1 MTINLQQLSIF
12 RAVVLAGSL
21 SGAKRST
28 GLSQPAISQAIAKLE
43 QHLDTTL
50 IIRGRFK
57 NIELTPSGEFWLKQ
71 SKEILEQVANAHSI
85 HDTMF
90 SSSMPILRFGTTPSL
105 RGRFAS
111 AAARFAVEEGKFGR
125 FELVFTPDSD
135 SLIELML
142 VHKITAAV
150 VNKQSLQKYEEYFNI
165 TDLFT
170 EELVWAV
177 PKSIPIEIVQKIINK
192 ESDEKNNY
200 HEFIDVL
207 NRHIEV
213 KQGENSRIFNTHT
226 DEWYNQHIPNSMPF
240 FRSATY
246 QNATDIVAEGL
257 GTCHCPL
264 TLLAGM
270 SQQKLDKIN
279 WVKIGGIKRAA
290 VLVMPRHLVSLPAF
304 VNFRENMR
312 NYSNGDFNLD
322 YYKGLVNNFLIDN
335 TLYKDIKK
343 SNIAYQNRH

>member
-1 MTINLQQLSIF
+1 MTINLQQLKTF

-28 GLSQPAISQAIAKLE
+28 GLSQPAISQNIAKLE
-43 QHLDTTL
+43 QYLDSTL

-85 HDTMF
+85 HNTMF

-125 FELVFTPDSD
+125 FELVFSPDSE

-142 VHKITAAV
+142 VHKLTAAV
-150 VNKQSLQKYEEYFNI
+150 VNKQSLEKYEEYFNI
-165 TDLFT
+165 TDLFI

-177 PKSIPIEIVQKIINK
+177 PKSIPIELVKNIINK
-192 ESDEKNNY
+192 EYKSNKIFYEYADILK
-200 HEFIDVL
+200 
-207 NRHIEV
+207 RHIEV

-226 DEWYNQHIPNSMPF
+226 DEWYNNHLPHSLPF

-279 WVKIGGIKRAA
+279 WIKIGGIKRAA

-322 YYKGLVNNFLIDN
+322 YYKSLVNNFLIDN
-335 TLYKDIKK
+335 TSYNDMKK
-343 SNIAYQNRH
+343 SNVIYPNRH